1 MLVDGGW
8 FDKRKKFLVDFVI
21 LGELL
26 NFCQMTLIREVFKN
40 SSSID

>member
-26 NFCQMTLIREVFKN
+26 NFCQMTLIMKLL
-40 SSSID
+40 SSD